1 METVF
6 TINANPKQIAKAIF
20 EEYPNG
26 EVDIYEIIDEYLDE
40 PLDIN
45 NPIESELLSKV
56 TEELFLLY

>member
-1 METVF
+1 MTTIF
-6 TINANPKQIAKAIF
+6 TIYSNPIAIAKAIF

-26 EVDIYEIIDEYLDE
+26 DVDVYEVIDEYLE
-40 PLDIN
+40 RPLDIS

>member
-1 METVF
+1 MKRIF
-6 TINANPKQIAKAIF
+6 TISANAKEIAKAIF

-26 EVDIYEIIDEYLDE
+26 EVDIYEIINEYLDE

-45 NPIESELLSKV
+45 KPVEIELLSKV